1 MKISDK
7 IRKQAAELAEKHNL
21 SNLFVN
27 NKGEFFTEVC
37 HAANSVGGDKKKYAQ
52 VPLNISVAD
61 EKATTDLETAKEVIE
76 KIEAANDI
84 QVVKAIL
91 TAELEGKKRK
101 SVLQAA
107 DQKIGSLAVSPGNDN
122 SEDNTSDDA
131 GKDETTKA
139 AVEPPK
145 TDE

>member
-52 VPLNISVAD
+52 VPLNIAVAD
-61 EKATTDLETAKEVIE
+61 EKSTTDLETAKEVIE
-76 KIEAANDI
+76 KIEASDDI
-84 QVVKAIL
+84 QSVKAIL

-107 DQKIGSLAVSPGNDN
+107 DQKIKSLTVVPG
-122 SEDNTSDDA
+122 DNTEDKPSDDA
-131 GKDETTKA
+131 GKLDETTKA
-139 AVEPPK
+139 DSEPSK